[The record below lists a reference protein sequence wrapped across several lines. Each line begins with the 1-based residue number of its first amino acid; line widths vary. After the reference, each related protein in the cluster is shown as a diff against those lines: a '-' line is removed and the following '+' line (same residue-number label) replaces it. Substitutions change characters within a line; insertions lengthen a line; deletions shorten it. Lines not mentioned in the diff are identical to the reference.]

1 MAKSTPTVSDIH
13 SIIESWAPG
22 QTAWEEDNVGHLVG
36 RKDAPV
42 RRLLLALDLTEEIV
56 AEARRARVQ
65 LIVTHH
71 PVIFHPVSSV
81 TDYDRTGRLLLQLI
95 EEGISV
101 VSAHTNL
108 DFARHGVSESLALIL
123 GLGSIRIL
131 YAGEGKLEKVV
142 VFVPKSHADVVADA
156 MAKAGAGSL
165 GEYDDCS
172 FRVEGTGTFTPSSH
186 ANPYIGRAGEMERVE
201 EVRIEMI
208 LPSWKRGGV
217 LAAMRSVHPYEE
229 VAYDVYDL
237 SNPNPYYGAG
247 TIGTLPRPLTQDAF
261 LRHVRRK
268 LRAAHLRFVRGR
280 TALIERVAV
289 CGGAGSDLVGEAVRQ
304 HADALVTA
312 DVKYHTFLDA
322 EGCLTLVDAGHF
334 ETESVAIS
342 PLARRLKEE
351 LRRQGWVVSVQL
363 SKYMKNPVQWL

>member
-1 MAKSTPTVSDIH
+1 
-13 SIIESWAPG
+13 
-22 QTAWEEDNVGHLVG
+22 
-36 RKDAPV
+36 
-42 RRLLLALDLTEEIV
+42 
-56 AEARRARVQ
+56 
-65 LIVTHH
+65 
-71 PVIFHPVSSV
+71 
-81 TDYDRTGRLLLQLI
+81 
-95 EEGISV
+95 
-101 VSAHTNL
+101 
-108 DFARHGVSESLALIL
+108 
-123 GLGSIRIL
+123 
-131 YAGEGKLEKVV
+131 
-142 VFVPKSHADVVADA
+142 
-156 MAKAGAGSL
+156 
-165 GEYDDCS
+165 
-172 FRVEGTGTFTPSSH
+172 
-186 ANPYIGRAGEMERVE
+186 
-201 EVRIEMI
+201 
-208 LPSWKRGGV
+208 
-217 LAAMRSVHPYEE
+217 
-229 VAYDVYDL
+229 
-237 SNPNPYYGAG
+237 
-247 TIGTLPRPLTQDAF
+247 LTQDAF